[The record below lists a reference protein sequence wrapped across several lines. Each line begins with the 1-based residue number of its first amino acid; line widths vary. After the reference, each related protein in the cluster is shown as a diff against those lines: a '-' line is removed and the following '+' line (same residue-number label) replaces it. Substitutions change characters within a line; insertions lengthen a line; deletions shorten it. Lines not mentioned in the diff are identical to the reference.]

1 MTKFIV
7 FFGLLTMSSLSWS
20 KSIVM
25 ECFSEIP
32 PILKE
37 LSLGQTKQSLGIFK
51 LETEEESNSK
61 QLITIR
67 DKGQWKTLCKS
78 GCTKGD
84 QSVYLENGQTEV
96 TLDFRFKTV
105 NYREKSDSTNQT
117 FSGKCVEME

>member
-1 MTKFIV
+1 MTKYIL

-37 LSLGQTKQSLGIFK
+37 LSLGQTKKSLGIFK
-51 LETEEESNSK
+51 LETEEESNSN

-84 QSVYLENGQTEV
+84 QSVYLENEETEV

-105 NYREKSDSTNQT
+105 TYREKSDSSDQT
-117 FSGKCVEME
+117 FGGQCVLME

>member
-1 MTKFIV
+1 
-7 FFGLLTMSSLSWS
+7 
-20 KSIVM
+20 M

-32 PILKE
+32 QILKE

-84 QSVYLENGQTEV
+84 QSVYLEKGETEV

-117 FSGKCVEME
+117 FSGKCIEME